1 MSSVDVCW
9 TLAGSENGPLC
20 APNLPD
26 WDPALMNSAGL
37 WFAFMFTPAVNLLA
51 ANCPEFL
58 SFKGPGLSA
67 AGTGA
72 EAWIGE
78 ATWTFGFRL
87 TVAIEAETALVT
99 VWAIMLSIV

>member
-1 MSSVDVCW
+1 MSSVDMFW

-20 APNLPD
+20 ALNIPD
-26 WDPALMNSAGL
+26 WDPALSNSARL
-37 WFAFMFTPAVNLLA
+37 WFAFAFAPAVNLLA

-58 SFKGPGLSA
+58 SFEGPGLSA

-78 ATWTFGFRL
+78 ATWTFRFRL
-87 TVAIEAETALVT
+87 TVAIEAETALAT
-99 VWAIMLSIV
+99 VWVIMLTIM